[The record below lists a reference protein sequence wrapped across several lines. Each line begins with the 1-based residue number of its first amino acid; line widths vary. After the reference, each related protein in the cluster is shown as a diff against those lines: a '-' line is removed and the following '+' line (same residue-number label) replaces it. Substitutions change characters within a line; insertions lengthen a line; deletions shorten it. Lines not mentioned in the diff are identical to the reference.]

1 MPSTTINL
9 KSFLLLAPLLAGCA
23 APTKPTPPVAK
34 VAQSAAFPTDDLGR
48 VVALKAPARRVITLA
63 PGATETVF
71 ALGAQAQLVGR
82 DQISDFPAAAKKLPV
97 AGDYQGP
104 NIEQTIALRP
114 DLVIVQGETLDK
126 TRVEA
131 WQNKIGAPVAALSAH
146 TLSQVRAGIEKIGA
160 WTGTADKAKIL
171 AQTLD
176 FPKPNPSAAPDKATV
191 FIEIDPTSL
200 YTAGAGTLVSDV
212 VETSGLRNVAKIKG
226 YAPYNIESLLADA
239 PDFYLS
245 PTTKTKADKMRE
257 LQSSPTLSKLKCVQ
271 AGRVI
276 VINEDLILRPGPR
289 LRQGVL
295 ELQLEDAKMRIPK
308 TVTHTINGQ

>member
-1 MPSTTINL
+1 MNF
-9 KSFLLLAPLLAGCA
+9 KFLIPLALLLAGCA

-34 VAQSAAFPTDDLGR
+34 TAPVATFPTDDLGR
-48 VVALKAPARRVITLA
+48 TIALKAPAKRVITLA

-82 DQISDFPAAAKKLPV
+82 DQISDYPAEAAKLPV

-114 DLVIVQGETLDK
+114 DLVIVQGETLDPA
-126 TRVEA
+126 RVET
-131 WQNKIGAPVAALSAH
+131 WQTKIGAPVAALSAH
-146 TLSQVRAGIEKIGA
+146 TLGEVRAGIEKIGA
-160 WTGTADKAKIL
+160 WTGTSDKAVTL
-171 AQTLD
+171 AKTLD
-176 FPKPNPSAAPDKATV
+176 FARPKANASANKATV

-212 VETSGLRNVAKIKG
+212 VEAGGFRNAAKIKG
-226 YAPYNIESLLADA
+226 YAPYNIESLLATA
-239 PDFYLS
+239 PDFYLA
-245 PTTKTKADKMRE
+245 PTTKSKAEKVRE

-276 VINEDLILRPGPR
+276 VINGDLILRPGPR

-295 ELQLEDAKMRIPK
+295 ELQLEDAKMRVPK
-308 TVTHTINGQ
+308 TVIHTVNGQ